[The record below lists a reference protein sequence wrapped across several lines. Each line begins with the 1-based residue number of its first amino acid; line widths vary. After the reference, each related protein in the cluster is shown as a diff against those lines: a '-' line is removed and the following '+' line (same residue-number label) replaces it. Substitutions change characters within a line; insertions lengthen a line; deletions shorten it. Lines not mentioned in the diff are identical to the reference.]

1 MDQEVHFINVFHCRV
16 LLRKHSSLQ
25 CLAHDYALEAHE
37 LEPADVEVLSV
48 LCSSTGKLA
57 EDSST
62 VDKVKYGFEFQKY
75 LDEAI
80 AIYADSYEF
89 LHMRGR
95 FQYQVSTLDP
105 VEKAMA
111 RALGSLP
118 DVSLTGALEDL
129 LAKQNVFFLEK
140 TAYDVSPDEIENI
153 FFIGKTY
160 DAMGDYPNAKIY
172 LEKVLFNKDPEC
184 VVEREYVDEA
194 TQILESTKYL

>member
-1 MDQEVHFINVFHCRV
+1 MFTQVFFQTSACR
-16 LLRKHSSLQ
+16 
-25 CLAHDYALEAHE
+25 AHDYALEAHE

-80 AIYADSYEF
+80 AIHADSYEF

-95 FQYQVSTLDP
+95 FQYQVSTLDR

-129 LAKQNVFFLEK
+129 LAANNV
-140 TAYDVSPDEIENI
+140 SSDEIENI

-160 DAMGDYPNAKIY
+160 DAMGDYHNAKIY
-172 LEKVLFNKDPEC
+172 LEKVLTMSRDPEC

-194 TQILESTKYL
+194 TQILEGTNYL